1 MERIKILYLHIYE
14 DEKTQMI
21 RKILEELYGKEN
33 ILSSRKKYRT
43 LDILIFIV
51 IYILCICC
59 ALICF
64 YYLCIVSTYTYILIP
79 PCIIIT
85 VIIFFIGSIIIY
97 ELLYSTFL
105 YKANK
110 SFDQLKPH
118 VIVAYQFGCI
128 LATHLDGP
136 KVPMLLISPVEEN
149 FFSNKIRKKINI
161 SDYPYII
168 FVHTTKD
175 KKRYLKK
182 SLSLIESLDKKKYR
196 VEIVDEGYHLEL
208 LSPAEYKYWI
218 DEIYSMRP
226 EYPSI
231 NSQQ

>member
-1 MERIKILYLHIYE
+1 MERIKILYLHIHE

-33 ILSSRKKYRT
+33 ILSSRKKYRI

-51 IYILCICC
+51 IYILCISCT
-59 ALICF
+59 LVCF
-64 YYLCIVSTYTYILIP
+64 YYLCIVSTYAYILIL

-110 SFDQLKPH
+110 SFDKLKPH

-136 KVPMLLISPVEEN
+136 KVPMLLISPIEEN
-149 FFSNKIRKKINI
+149 FFSNQIRKKINI

-168 FVHTTKD
+168 FVHTTND

-182 SLSLIESLDKKKYR
+182 SLSLIESLNKKKYR
-196 VEIVDEGYHLEL
+196 VEIVNEGYHSEL

-218 DEIYSMRP
+218 DEIYSMSP

-231 NSQQ
+231 KSQQ

>member
-1 MERIKILYLHIYE
+1 MERIKILYLHIHE
-14 DEKTQMI
+14 DEKSQMI

-43 LDILIFIV
+43 LDILIFIF

-59 ALICF
+59 ALVCF
-64 YYLCIVSTYTYILIP
+64 YYLCI
-79 PCIIIT
+79 
-85 VIIFFIGSIIIY
+85 
-97 ELLYSTFL
+97 
-105 YKANK
+105 ANK
-110 SFDQLKPH
+110 SFDKLKPH
-118 VIVAYQFGCI
+118 VIVAYKFGCI

-136 KVPMLLISPVEEN
+136 KLLISPVEEN
-149 FFSNKIRKKINI
+149 FFSSKIRKKINI

-168 FVHTTKD
+168 FVHTTND

-196 VEIVDEGYHLEL
+196 VEIVNEGYHSEF

-218 DEIYSMRP
+218 DEIHSMSP
-226 EYPSI
+226 EYSSI
-231 NSQQ
+231 NYQQ